1 MVYNLITEKGREP
14 NKPKRVYIMEKI
26 IIHNMTGENPNK
38 TKTVICDEKA
48 KEAKHVT
55 SENFAII
62 GDNIVTIGV
71 GRGSFDTLHCF
82 KF

>member
-1 MVYNLITEKGREP
+1 MYNVITEKGR
-14 NKPKRVYIMEKI
+14 KTQQTRKGYIMEKI
-26 IIHNMTGENPNK
+26 IIHDMTGENPNK
-38 TKTVICDEKA
+38 TKMVICDENA

-55 SENFAII
+55 SENFAVI